1 MNRNSSRIITG
12 TIVVIAG
19 LVVTYYGTDV
29 VGVIF
34 IAWAALPIA
43 TIGGILVGY
52 GVPTLI
58 DSEAPRVTR
67 GAAALLFGFVGF
79 LASTLVYSAYTDA
92 AIVLNASVYVVG
104 VALTVVIVGG
114 IEAVLLL
121 GSVIDSRNRD
131 RSI

>member
-1 MNRNSSRIITG
+1 MDRYSSRIIAG
-12 TIVVIAG
+12 TLVVLAG
-19 LVVTYYGTDV
+19 LVITYYGTAV
-29 VGVIF
+29 AGVIF

-43 TIGGILVGY
+43 TIGGILIGY

-58 DSEAPRVTR
+58 NPDAPRGTH
-67 GAAALLFGFVGF
+67 GAAALLFGFGGF

-92 AIVLNASVYVVG
+92 DVVVHSSVYLVGVTLTVAIVGS
-104 VALTVVIVGG
+104 

-121 GSVIDSRNRD
+121 GSVIDSRAEN